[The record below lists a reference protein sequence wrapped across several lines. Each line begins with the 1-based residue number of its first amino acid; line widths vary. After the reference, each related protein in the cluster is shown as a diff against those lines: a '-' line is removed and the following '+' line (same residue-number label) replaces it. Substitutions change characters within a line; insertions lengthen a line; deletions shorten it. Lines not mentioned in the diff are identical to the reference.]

1 MPATRRRHFR
11 SARKLGSGGYQ
22 SRYWHAVARYVAPET
37 FPPKRDDGL
46 KNRGVGSLRTRLE
59 PINIDKVGGWERQKV
74 QGQPG
79 DIAVGGDGSV
89 WGLGKYTAGG
99 NGPVYYWDPTTS
111 TWKTPRAGGRR
122 AHRRRRRRRRVGREL
137 RRNSYCARPQQVAQ

>member
-99 NGPVYYWDPTTS
+99 TAPSITGIRRH
-111 TWKTPRAGGRR
+111 PRGRPRGRGGGVRIAAGGDGVVWVVNS
-122 AHRRRRRRRRVGREL
+122 AG
-137 RRNSYCARPQQVAQ
+137 NSYCARPQQVAQ

>member
-89 WGLGKYTAGG
+89 WVSGSTPRG
-99 NGPVYYWDPTTS
+99 NGPVYYWDSDDIHVEDPE
-111 TWKTPRAGGRR
+111 GGG
-122 AHRRRRRRRRVGREL
+122 AA
-137 RRNSYCARPQQVAQ
+137 CASPPAATASCGS